1 MQYCYFSATPP
12 ELKAP
17 DREAAVADYKIPKYT
32 KGESS
37 VNKKVE
43 MAVTFDNVNLFEQE
57 SKADEPV
64 IQGETKKLNTVSPT
78 VGRFKALQFCPI
90 SDNKQGQL
98 LQLRVYDLTK
108 ILNAMTCVMGIML
121 LFQLA
126 LEQTIRRM
134 RKPSSTCY
142 SFMNYNLQKVIIPEN
157 LTASAKKKFEESPTK
172 AAREA
177 LQKFTVLNL
186 HAQSHIFILHNIMR
200 LIFNINYGDVNST
213 YSKIQ
218 PIWIKLGVQTK
229 IIPSETGITVSPR
242 DTFEVLLKK
251 LNLSPV
257 EKDAVITSVLMLYH
271 YRELDSVFNL
281 FTDNIVTKQDET
293 SKEPTTGVECEG
305 IPLTPF
311 IEILIEYPT
320 ITSLNQNMTLWSGLP
335 GDRFINRSTI
345 VRAAVDEVFKQDQV
359 VSSSISGTFFTQFS
373 GSNLYS
379 LCLTILDNH
388 MTLALVLFTEYVMSQ
403 VTWAELYGRGF
414 RAQPASTAPLAQKYS
429 YREDRCVDL
438 YKPIQLCM
446 PVLIT
451 SVDLF
456 TEIITVLRPG
466 KETYAARIA
475 NIQKAGPRLEE
486 NHIMRKILEANN
498 NLADRMISIINKCDR
513 SLSAHRMKTVQPA
526 LMNGS
531 GTSEVKSSVLL
542 NDPVLSA
549 SAGGS
554 STGPDLE
561 TLTKD
566 KLSTEALFPF
576 PPQRISSSYN
586 SEEECSQVDDQA
598 YNPSNPGMQ
607 ADPFS
612 SDHEEIPGEKE

>member
-1 MQYCYFSATPP
+1 M
-12 ELKAP
+12 
-17 DREAAVADYKIPKYT
+17 
-32 KGESS
+32 
-37 VNKKVE
+37 
-43 MAVTFDNVNLFEQE
+43 TFDNVKLFEQE
-57 SKADEPV
+57 DKADEPV
-64 IQGETKKLNTVSPT
+64 IQGETKRLNTVSPT
-78 VGRFKALQFCPI
+78 VGHFKALQFCPI

-98 LQLRVYDLTK
+98 LQLKVYDLTK

-157 LTASAKKKFEESPTK
+157 LTASAKKKFEENPTR

-177 LQKFTVLNL
+177 LQKFIVLNL
-186 HAQSHIFILHNIMR
+186 HAQSHIYILHNIMR

-213 YSKIQ
+213 FSKIQ
-218 PIWIKLGVQTK
+218 PLWIKLGVQTK
-229 IIPSETGITVSPR
+229 IISSETGITVSYR

-257 EKDAVITSVLMLYH
+257 ERDGVITSVLMLYH
-271 YRELDSVFNL
+271 YRELDSVFNQ
-281 FTDNIVTKQDET
+281 FTDNIVTKPEET

-320 ITSLNQNMTLWSGLP
+320 ITSLNQNMTLWSGLS
-335 GDRFINRSTI
+335 GDRFINRSNI
-345 VRAAVDEVFKQDQV
+345 VRSAVDEVFKQDQV
-359 VSSSISGTFFTQFS
+359 VSSSTSGTFFTQFS
-373 GSNLYS
+373 GSNLYN
-379 LCLTILDNH
+379 LCLTILDNN
-388 MTLALVLFTEYVMSQ
+388 MTLALVLYTEYVMSQ

-414 RAQPASTAPLAQKYS
+414 KAQPSPTSPKLQKYS
-429 YREDRCVDL
+429 YKEDRYVDL

-446 PVLIT
+446 PLLIT
-451 SVDLF
+451 SVDLY

-475 NIQKAGPRLEE
+475 NIQKTGPRLEE
-486 NHIMRKILEANN
+486 NHTMRKILEANT

-531 GTSEVKSSVLL
+531 VNVVAETSEVKSSVLL

-549 SAGGS
+549 SACGP
-554 STGPDLE
+554 STRPDLG
-561 TLTKD
+561 TLVKD
-566 KLSTEALFPF
+566 KLATEVLFPV
-576 PPQRISSSYN
+576 PPQQLLASYD
-586 SEEECSQVDDQA
+586 SEEECPQEDDRA
-598 YNPSNPGMQ
+598 YSPSNPGMQ
-607 ADPFS
+607 SDPLS
-612 SDHEEIPGEKE
+612 NIDNDEIPEEKK